1 MAPRCALIGCNDVH
15 DYTLHP
21 PIAEYVAS
29 STSTLSR
36 SLLPRSLPSQSLLHC
51 KSPGRYCLYL
61 TSVPSLT
68 VLSRYHT
75 CNATMAIDDLTAPQ
89 AAAPQPIDIEAWTE
103 QATAAMGSV
112 AISST
117 PAAVQETSVAFDI
130 PLDEHDAPAR
140 PAPATTTQV
149 HTVYKRKEPIRRD
162 SLKRREEL
170 LKGKEGSRRR
180 QRWENGTLP

>member
-29 STSTLSR
+29 LLRHFLGRCCLGHSPFKSLSYCKTSDR
-36 SLLPRSLPSQSLLHC
+36 SCPV
-51 KSPGRYCLYL
+51 L
-61 TSVPSLT
+61 TSVPSST
-68 VLSRYHT
+68 VLSRYRT

-112 AISST
+112 AISAT
-117 PAAVQETSVAFDI
+117 PAVVQETSVAFDI

-140 PAPATTTQV
+140 PAPTTTTQV

-162 SLKRREEL
+162 SLKRREAL